1 MSLNGKDGLGLQVG
15 VLQSIVDTTPRRG
28 DRSSSGGGSMV
39 SGSIVNVLLK
49 EGKR

>member
-1 MSLNGKDGLGLQVG
+1 MSLNGKDGLGLQVRA
-15 VLQSIVDTTPRRG
+15 TPTAVTMPKRG
-28 DRSSSGGGSMV
+28 DRSSSRGGSMA